1 MADRFTQKHKKLF
14 GILAIVIAII
24 FSAAVFFFLGKPLIS
39 LVSKPKV
46 FRDWVNNF
54 GIWGRLIFVG
64 IIILQVI
71 VAIIPGEPF
80 EIAAGYAFGA
90 IEGTILCLVGAIIGS
105 ALIFLLVRKF
115 GVMLVE
121 VFFSKEK
128 IDSLTF
134 LKNSKKMTALFFII
148 MLIPGTP
155 KDLLSYFAPLTKM
168 NLSTWMLIVSITRI
182 PSIITSSIGGSAL
195 NEQKYVFAGVAF
207 AITLLISGIG
217 VLIYKK
223 IGANKN
229 NNS

>member
-1 MADRFTQKHKKLF
+1 MSDRFTQKHKKLF

-24 FSAAVFFFLGKPLIS
+24 FSAAAFIFLGKPLIS

-64 IIILQVI
+64 MIILQVV
-71 VAIIPGEPF
+71 VAVIPGEPF

-105 ALIFLLVRKF
+105 ILIFLLVRKF
-115 GVMLVE
+115 GIMLVE
-121 VFFSKEK
+121 IFFSKEK
-128 IDSLTF
+128 IDSLKF

-168 NLSTWMLIVSITRI
+168 RLSTWILIVSITRI

-195 NEQKYVFAGVAF
+195 GEQKYMFAAVAF
-207 AITLLISGIG
+207 AIALTVSGIG
-217 VLIYKK
+217 LLIYKK
-223 IGANKN
+223 IGANKDN
-229 NNS
+229 QS

>member
-64 IIILQVI
+64 MIILQVI

-105 ALIFLLVRKF
+105 ALIFLLVRRF
-115 GVMLVE
+115 GIMLVE

-128 IDSLTF
+128 IDS
-134 LKNSKKMTALFFII
+134 
-148 MLIPGTP
+148 
-155 KDLLSYFAPLTKM
+155 
-168 NLSTWMLIVSITRI
+168 
-182 PSIITSSIGGSAL
+182 
-195 NEQKYVFAGVAF
+195 
-207 AITLLISGIG
+207 
-217 VLIYKK
+217 
-223 IGANKN
+223 
-229 NNS
+229 